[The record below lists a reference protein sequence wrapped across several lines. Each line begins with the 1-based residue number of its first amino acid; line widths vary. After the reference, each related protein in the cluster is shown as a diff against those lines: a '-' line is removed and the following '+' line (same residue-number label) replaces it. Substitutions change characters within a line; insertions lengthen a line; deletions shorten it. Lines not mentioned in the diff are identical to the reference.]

1 MRLAKRTSRW
11 CIMVHVTRDVHE
23 RRVLG
28 KEIVQ
33 WTFARAIEHERN
45 NRAVGREARR
55 CSSGW
60 YITRL
65 RYPLSVRIMPGPGQ
79 ADECEQLATGRPA
92 SMSANGVALIE
103 ATLFVRL
110 FALVVWIRLESQVAL
125 IQLSAWD
132 TPKIICALSHIEKST
147 SRSACNPD

>member
-11 CIMVHVTRDVHE
+11 CIIVHVTRDVHE
-23 RRVLG
+23 RCILG

-60 YITRL
+60 YAAS
-65 RYPLSVRIMPGPGQ
+65 LSVRIMPGR
-79 ADECEQLATGRPA
+79 ADECEQLATGWPA

-103 ATLFVRL
+103 ASLFVRL
-110 FALVVWIRLESQVAL
+110 FALVIWIRFESQVPL
-125 IQLSAWD
+125 IQLSARD
-132 TPKIICALSHIEKST
+132 TPKIIRALSHIEKS